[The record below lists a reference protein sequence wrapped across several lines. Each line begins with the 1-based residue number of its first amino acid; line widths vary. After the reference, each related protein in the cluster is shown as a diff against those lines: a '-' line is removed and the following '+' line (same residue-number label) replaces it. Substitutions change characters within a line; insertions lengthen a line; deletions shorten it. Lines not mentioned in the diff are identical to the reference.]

1 MRVPV
6 LPDDLISNRGFKS
19 MAKQLRKLLHGPS
32 RISLAFAQDLLAKG
46 FGYQHY
52 HDLEQT
58 AKAAPSTG
66 PTVEH
71 STAKRMIFSNIQAAL
86 LLNDVFISEQELQG
100 FVGSLALD
108 SLIAFK
114 NQHAS
119 STSAVRDL
127 TILDIAAV
135 EQVVST
141 LGSLRDKALFAC
153 MQAGVRPV
161 EYRSAMYL
169 SHVGVYRKTK
179 PISEKTALPDS
190 CQYAIK
196 KYAQAAKLSQGDLL
210 FPSVKDSR
218 LPISPLT
225 LNKLLSN
232 WAQSAAI
239 EKKIV
244 TAHGIRTAIKAHEA
258 GLLPDR

>member
-1 MRVPV
+1 
-6 LPDDLISNRGFKS
+6 
-19 MAKQLRKLLHGPS
+19 MAKQLRKLLHGSS
-32 RISLAFAQDLLAKG
+32 RIPLAFAQDLLAKG

-71 STAKRMIFSNIQAAL
+71 STAKRMISSNIQATL

-114 NQHAS
+114 TQQTS
-119 STSAVRDL
+119 SSSAVRDL
-127 TILDIAAV
+127 TALDIVAV

-161 EYRSAMYL
+161 ECRSAIYL
-169 SHVGVYRKTK
+169 GHVGAYRKIK
-179 PISEKTALPDS
+179 AISKETALPDS

-196 KYAQAAKLSQGDLL
+196 KYAQAAKLSEGDLL
-210 FPSVKDSR
+210 FPSLKDPR
-218 LPISPLT
+218 LPMSALT
-225 LNKLLSN
+225 LNKLLSS
-232 WAQSAAI
+232 WARSAAI
-239 EKKIV
+239 EKKLV
-244 TAHGIRTAIKAHEA
+244 TAHGIRTAIKAHEV
-258 GLLPDR
+258 GLLPDE